1 MGAGVGAV
9 YTVTGAPPPCGTSA
23 MLSTLTPM
31 TAQSSLEASLTM
43 TAIVALGGGGLEA
56 TEVDPVPPPQA
67 ARLNEA
73 KTHALEASNFDRM
86 TDTSCKRD
94 R

>member
-1 MGAGVGAV
+1 
-9 YTVTGAPPPCGTSA
+9 
-23 MLSTLTPM
+23 
-31 TAQSSLEASLTM
+31 M